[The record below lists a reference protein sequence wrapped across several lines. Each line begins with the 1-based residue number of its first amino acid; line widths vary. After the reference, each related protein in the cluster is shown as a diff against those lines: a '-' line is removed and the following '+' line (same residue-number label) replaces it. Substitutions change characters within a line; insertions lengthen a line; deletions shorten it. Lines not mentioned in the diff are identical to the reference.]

1 MRQEIQ
7 IIALCLWHLYVWSG
21 YLCYFLC
28 YCNTIV
34 KQILSINSSFFNYV
48 SDEKEDLYIN
58 RDISWLSFN
67 DRVLTEAGR
76 KEVPLLEKLQF
87 LAIFSSNLDEFYRVR
102 MPVLMAWKK
111 IKKKATDQVVPNLD
125 IGTYKKASKII
136 DKQQEKFGFLL
147 TDIIHQLTEE
157 NIILI
162 YNQEIPVTIKPLVAN
177 YFFNTIASLPANN
190 PR

>member
-1 MRQEIQ
+1 M
-7 IIALCLWHLYVWSG
+7 
-21 YLCYFLC
+21 
-28 YCNTIV
+28 
-34 KQILSINSSFFNYV
+34 
-48 SDEKEDLYIN
+48 
-58 RDISWLSFN
+58 SWLSFN